1 MTDLKTYITLWCPEL
16 NPIQVSKLLEKFEEL
31 ELGARVDEMQKHLHI
46 MEDAPGDAMGWLDGI
61 LHLYQTKLYHAGL
74 SMFMDVQ
81 VNESS
86 AATIEAKKSLIQ
98 PFKDRITQLKKG
110 NDDD

>member
-1 MTDLKTYITLWCPEL
+1 MTDLETHIALWCPEL
-16 NPIQVSKLLEKFEEL
+16 NPFQVSKLLEKFEEV

-81 VNESS
+81 VNEGA
-86 AATIEAKKSLIQ
+86 AATIEAKKSLAQ
-98 PFKDRITQLKKG
+98 PIRDRIALLTKEG
-110 NDDD
+110 AAE